1 MSGILK
7 VFVDFLSQPAVLI
20 GIIVL
25 IGLLLQKKSGD
36 TIIKSTLKAMV
47 GFVVIQAAAG
57 VIVGSLNPFG
67 VMFQQGFHISGVIPN
82 NEAVVAM
89 AIKEFGTPTALIMT
103 FGMLINVFIAR
114 ITKYKYIFLT
124 GHHTL
129 YLACMIAVILAS
141 AGMTGINLIFTGSL
155 ALGLCMVLSPA
166 ILQPFM
172 KKITGNDSV
181 ALGHFGGISYAIAGY
196 IGKVVG
202 KGSKSTE
209 EMNVPKSISFLRDS
223 IVSISLTMVILYII
237 VAAAAGKEFVETN
250 LSGGNNF
257 IVYSLIQA
265 LTFSAGFILIQ
276 NGVRLVLAEIVPAF
290 KGISSKLVPSSR
302 PALDCPIVFPYAQ
315 NAVIIGFISSFIGGI
330 ISMFVLGAMGLVII
344 IPGVVPHFFLGATS
358 AVFGNST
365 GGRRG
370 AILGAFANG
379 VIISFLPVALLP
391 VLGNLGIANS
401 TFSDTD
407 FAVLGI
413 FLGKVQEFIGGI
425 GLTGVLIGI
434 LAIMIIWSVATK
446 NKKVDDTDNTTEAKL
461 G

>member
-1 MSGILK
+1 MSGILN
-7 VFVDFLSQPAVLI
+7 VLIDFLSEPSVLI
-20 GIIVL
+20 GLIVL
-25 IGLLLQKKSGD
+25 IGLLLQKKSAD
-36 TIIKSTLKAMV
+36 VIIKSTLKAMV
-47 GFVVIQAAAG
+47 GYVVISASAG
-57 VIVGSLNPFG
+57 IITQSLNPFG
-67 VMFQQGFHISGVIPN
+67 VMFQEGFNISGVIPN
-82 NEAVVAM
+82 NEAVVSL
-89 AIKEFGTPTALIMT
+89 AIKEYGTATALIMT
-103 FGMLINVFIAR
+103 FGMIVNLFIAR
-114 ITKYKYIFLT
+114 FTKYKYIFLT

-129 YLACMIAVILAS
+129 YLACMIAVILVS
-141 AGMTGINLIFTGSL
+141 SGMTGVHLIFTGSL
-155 ALGLCMVLSPA
+155 ALGICMVLSPA

-172 KKITGNDSV
+172 KKITKNDSV
-181 ALGHFGGISYAIAGY
+181 ALGHFGGVSYALAGY
-196 IGKVVG
+196 IGKLVG

-223 IVSISLTMVILYII
+223 VVSISLTMVVLYII
-237 VAAAAGKEFVETN
+237 VAIASGKEFVEAN
-250 LSGGNNF
+250 LSDGGNF

-290 KGISSKLVPSSR
+290 KGISSKLVPNSK

-315 NAVIIGFISSFIGGI
+315 NAVLIGFISSFIGGI
-330 ISMFVLGAMGLVII
+330 VSMFALGAMGLVII

-358 AVFGNST
+358 AVFGNAT

-370 AILGAFANG
+370 AIIGSFVNG

-407 FAVLGI
+407 FAVLGL
-413 FLGKVQEFIGGI
+413 FLGKVQEFIGGV

-434 LAIMIIWSVATK
+434 LVIMIVLSVISK
-446 NKKVDDTDNTTEAKL
+446 DKKIDESAKA
-461 G
+461 

>member
-1 MSGILK
+1 MNGLLK

-25 IGLLLQKKSGD
+25 VGLLLQKKSAD
-36 TIIKSTLKAMV
+36 VIIKSTLKAMV
-47 GFVVIQAAAG
+47 GFVVISAAAG

-67 VMFQQGFHISGVIPN
+67 VMFQEGFNISGVIPN

-89 AIKEFGTPTALIMT
+89 AIKEYGTATALIMT
-103 FGMLINVFIAR
+103 FGMLVNVFIAR
-114 ITKYKYIFLT
+114 FTKFKYIFLT

-129 YLACMIAVILAS
+129 YLACMIAVILVS
-141 AGMTGINLIFTGSL
+141 AGMTGIHLIFTGSL

-181 ALGHFGGISYAIAGY
+181 ALGHFGGVSYAIAGY

-202 KGSKSTE
+202 RGSKSTE

-223 IVSISLTMVILYII
+223 VVSISLTMLILYII
-237 VAAAAGKEFVETN
+237 VAVAAGQEFVETQ
-250 LSGGNNF
+250 LSGGTNF

-290 KGISSKLVPSSR
+290 KGISNKLVPNSK

-315 NAVIIGFISSFIGGI
+315 NAVIVGFISSFIGGI

-358 AVFGNST
+358 AVFGNAT

-407 FAVLGI
+407 FALLGI
-413 FLGKVQEFIGGI
+413 FLGKVQEFIGGV

-434 LAIMIIWSVATK
+434 LAIMVILTVASKGEKVADSVGAHI
-446 NKKVDDTDNTTEAKL
+446 D
-461 G
+461 

>member
-1 MSGILK
+1 MNGILK

-25 IGLLLQKKSGD
+25 VGLLLQKKSTD
-36 TIIKSTLKAMV
+36 VIIKSTLKAMV
-47 GFVVIQAAAG
+47 GFVVISAAAG

-67 VMFQQGFHISGVIPN
+67 VMFQEGFNISGVIPN

-89 AIKEFGTPTALIMT
+89 AIKEYGTATALIMT

-114 ITKYKYIFLT
+114 VTKYKYIFLT

-129 YLACMIAVILAS
+129 YLACMIAVILVS
-141 AGMTGINLIFTGSL
+141 AGMTGIHLIFTGSL

-181 ALGHFGGISYAIAGY
+181 ALGHFGGVSYALAGY

-223 IVSISLTMVILYII
+223 VVSISLTMVVLYII
-237 VAAAAGKEFVETN
+237 VAVAAGQEFVEST
-250 LSGGNNF
+250 LSGGTNF

-265 LTFSAGFILIQ
+265 LTFAAGFILIQ

-290 KGISSKLVPSSR
+290 KGISSKLVPNSK

-315 NAVIIGFISSFIGGI
+315 NAVIIGFISSFIGGVV
-330 ISMFVLGAMGLVII
+330 SMFALGAMGLVII

-358 AVFGNST
+358 AVFGNAT

-370 AILGAFANG
+370 AILGSFANG

-407 FAVLGI
+407 FALLGI

-425 GLTGVLIGI
+425 GLTAVLVGI
-434 LAIMIIWSVATK
+434 LAIMIILTATSK
-446 NKKVDDTDNTTEAKL
+446 NRNADQNAKA
-461 G
+461 

>member
-1 MSGILK
+1 MNGILN
-7 VFVDFLSQPAVLI
+7 VLIDFLSEPSVLI
-20 GIIVL
+20 GLIVL
-25 IGLLLQKKSGD
+25 IGLLLEKKSAD
-36 TIIKSTLKAMV
+36 VIIKSTLKAMV
-47 GFVVIQAAAG
+47 GYVVISAAAG
-57 VIVGSLNPFG
+57 IITGSLNPFG
-67 VMFQQGFHISGVIPN
+67 VMFQEGFNISGVIPN
-82 NEAVVAM
+82 NEAVVAL
-89 AIKEFGTPTALIMT
+89 AIKEYGTATALIMT
-103 FGMLINVFIAR
+103 FGMIVNLFIAR
-114 ITKYKYIFLT
+114 FTKYKYIFLT

-129 YLACMIAVILAS
+129 YLACMIAVILVS
-141 AGMTGINLIFTGSL
+141 SGMTGFHLIFTGSL
-155 ALGLCMVLSPA
+155 ALGICMVLSPA

-172 KKITGNDSV
+172 KKITKNDSV
-181 ALGHFGGISYAIAGY
+181 ALGHFGGISYAIAGC
-196 IGKVVG
+196 IGKLVG

-223 IVSISLTMVILYII
+223 VVSISLTMLVLYII
-237 VAAAAGKEFVETN
+237 VAIAAGKEFVEAN
-250 LSGGNNF
+250 LSDGTNF

-290 KGISSKLVPSSR
+290 KGISNKLVPNSK

-315 NAVIIGFISSFIGGI
+315 NAVLIGFISSFIGGI
-330 ISMFVLGAMGLVII
+330 VSMFALGAMGLVII

-358 AVFGNST
+358 AVFGNAT

-370 AILGAFANG
+370 AILGSFVNG
-379 VIISFLPVALLP
+379 IIISFLPVALLP

-407 FAVLGI
+407 FAVLGL

-434 LAIMIIWSVATK
+434 LVIMIILTVVSK
-446 NKKVDDTDNTTEAKL
+446 NKNLDESAKA
-461 G
+461 

>member
-1 MSGILK
+1 MNGLLK

-20 GIIVL
+20 GLIVL
-25 IGLLLQKKSGD
+25 VGLLLQKKSAD
-36 TIIKSTLKAMV
+36 VIIKSTLKAMV
-47 GFVVIQAAAG
+47 GFVVISAAAG

-67 VMFQQGFHISGVIPN
+67 VMFQQGFNISGVIPN

-103 FGMLINVFIAR
+103 FGMLVNVFIAR
-114 ITKYKYIFLT
+114 VTKYKYIFLT

-141 AGMTGINLIFTGSL
+141 AGMTGIHLIFTGSL
-155 ALGLCMVLSPA
+155 ALGICMVLSPA

-181 ALGHFGGISYAIAGY
+181 ALGHFGGVSYAIAGY

-223 IVSISLTMVILYII
+223 VVSISLTMVILYII
-237 VAAAAGKEFVETN
+237 VAVSAGQEFVETK
-250 LSGGNNF
+250 LSGGTNF
-257 IVYSLIQA
+257 MVYSLIQA

-290 KGISSKLVPSSR
+290 KGISNKLVPNSK

-358 AVFGNST
+358 AVFGNAT

-407 FAVLGI
+407 FALLGI
-413 FLGKVQEFIGGI
+413 FLGKVQEFIGGV

-434 LAIMIIWSVATK
+434 LAIMVILTAMSK
-446 NKKVDDTDNTTEAKL
+446 NRKVDDNAQAQVD
-461 G
+461 

>member
-7 VFVDFLSQPAVLI
+7 VFVDFLSEPAVLI

-25 IGLLLQKKSGD
+25 VGLILQQKSVD

-47 GFVVIQAAAG
+47 GFVVINAAAG
-57 VIVGSLNPFG
+57 VIVGSLDPFG
-67 VMFQQGFHISGVIPN
+67 VMFQEGFNISGVIPN

-89 AIKEFGTPTALIMT
+89 AIQEYGTATALIMT
-103 FGMLINVFIAR
+103 FGMIANLFIAR
-114 ITKYKYIFLT
+114 VTKYKYIFLT

-129 YLACMIAVILAS
+129 YLACMIAVILVS
-141 AGMTGINLIFTGSL
+141 AGMGGVHLIFTGSL
-155 ALGLCMVLSPA
+155 ALGLSMVLSPA
-166 ILQPFM
+166 ILEPFM

-181 ALGHFGGISYAIAGY
+181 GLGHFAGVSYALAGY
-196 IGKVVG
+196 IGQAVG
-202 KGSKSTE
+202 KDSKSTE

-223 IVSISLTMVILYII
+223 VVSISLTMLVLYII
-237 VAAAAGKEFVETN
+237 VAVAAGKDFVESS
-250 LSGGNNF
+250 LSGGTNF

-265 LTFSAGFILIQ
+265 LTFAAGFILIQ

-290 KGISSKLVPSSR
+290 KGISTKLVPNSK

-330 ISMFVLGAMGLVII
+330 VSMFVLGAMGLVII

-358 AVFGNST
+358 AVFGNAT
-365 GGRRG
+365 GGRKG
-370 AILGAFANG
+370 AVLGSFVNG

-407 FAVLGI
+407 FALVGI
-413 FLGKVQEFIGGI
+413 FLGKIQEFIGGL
-425 GLTGVLIGI
+425 GLTVVLIGI
-434 LAIMIIWSVATK
+434 LALMIIATVMSK
-446 NKKVDDTDNTTEAKL
+446 DKDGKSA
-461 G
+461 

>member
-1 MSGILK
+1 MNGILK
-7 VFVDFLSQPAVLI
+7 VLVDFLSEPSVLI
-20 GIIVL
+20 GLIVL
-25 IGLLLQKKSGD
+25 IGLLLQKKSAD
-36 TIIKSTLKAMV
+36 VIIKSTLKAMV
-47 GFVVIQAAAG
+47 GFVVISASAG
-57 VIVGSLNPFG
+57 IITESLNPFG
-67 VMFQQGFHISGVIPN
+67 VMFQEGFNISGVIPN
-82 NEAVVAM
+82 NEAVVAL
-89 AIKEFGTPTALIMT
+89 AIKEFGTATALIMT
-103 FGMLINVFIAR
+103 FGMLVNLFIAR
-114 ITKYKYIFLT
+114 FTKYKYIFLT

-129 YLACMIAVILAS
+129 YLACMIAVILVS
-141 AGMTGINLIFTGSL
+141 SGMTGVHLIFTGSL
-155 ALGLCMVLSPA
+155 ALGICMVLSPA

-172 KKITGNDSV
+172 KKITKNDSV
-181 ALGHFGGISYAIAGY
+181 ALGHFGGVSYAIAGY
-196 IGKVVG
+196 IGKLVG

-223 IVSISLTMVILYII
+223 VVSISLTMVVLYVI
-237 VAAAAGKEFVETN
+237 VAIASGQEFVEAN
-250 LSGGNNF
+250 LSGGTNF

-290 KGISSKLVPSSR
+290 KGISSKLVPNSK

-315 NAVIIGFISSFIGGI
+315 NAVLIGFISSFIGGI
-330 ISMFVLGAMGLVII
+330 VSMFALGAMGLVII

-358 AVFGNST
+358 AVFGNAT

-370 AILGAFANG
+370 AIVGSFVNG

-407 FAVLGI
+407 FAVLGL
-413 FLGKVQEFIGGI
+413 FLGKVQEFIGGV

-434 LAIMIIWSVATK
+434 LVIMVILTVVSK
-446 NKKVDDTDNTTEAKL
+446 DKKVDESAKA
-461 G
+461 

>member
-1 MSGILK
+1 MNGILK
-7 VFVDFLSQPAVLI
+7 VLVDLLSEPSVLI
-20 GIIVL
+20 GLIVL
-25 IGLLLQKKSGD
+25 VGLLLQKKSTD
-36 TIIKSTLKAMV
+36 IIIKSTLKAMV
-47 GFVVIQAAAG
+47 GFVVISASAG
-57 VIVGSLNPFG
+57 IITESLNPFG
-67 VMFQQGFHISGVIPN
+67 IMFQEGFNISGVIPN

-89 AIKEFGTPTALIMT
+89 AIKEFGTATALIMT
-103 FGMLINVFIAR
+103 FGMLVNLFIAR
-114 ITKYKYIFLT
+114 FTKYKYIFLT

-129 YLACMIAVILAS
+129 YLACMIAVILVS
-141 AGMTGINLIFTGSL
+141 SGMTGVHLIFTGSL

-181 ALGHFGGISYAIAGY
+181 ALGHFGGVSYAIAGY
-196 IGKVVG
+196 VGKVVG

-223 IVSISLTMVILYII
+223 VVSISLTMVILYII
-237 VAAAAGKEFVETN
+237 VAIASGQEFIEAN
-250 LSGGNNF
+250 LSDGKNF
-257 IVYSLIQA
+257 LVYSLIQA

-290 KGISSKLVPSSR
+290 KGISSKLVPNSK

-315 NAVIIGFISSFIGGI
+315 NAVLIGFISSFIGGI
-330 ISMFVLGAMGLVII
+330 VSMFALGAMGLVII
-344 IPGVVPHFFLGATS
+344 IPGVVPHFFLGAAS

-370 AILGAFANG
+370 AIIGSFING

-407 FAVLGI
+407 FAILGL

-434 LAIMIIWSVATK
+434 LAIMIILTVVSK
-446 NKKVDDTDNTTEAKL
+446 NKKADESAKA
-461 G
+461 